1 MLEFQAAAS
10 MTARLLI
17 HMAGRLTG
25 LDRAR
30 TAFRRRCPGASAST
44 QSLSMT
50 AVAASLTLFLFSGV
64 GCTQP
69 QSAAPSPEKELVVAI
84 KEAPPFVM
92 KHDDG
97 SFHGIGID
105 LWRRVADRLQLRYGF
120 LEQPDAAA
128 LIKGIAEGTYD
139 VSFGALSVTADRAQ
153 LVDFTQPFFAT
164 GLGIAVSSGESRL
177 FSVSRIL
184 LSPDFLQAVLILIG
198 IALAVG
204 FVVWLFEHRKTNHF
218 QGGIK
223 GLGSGFWWS
232 AVAMTQAGAAQDA
245 PATLPGRFVAIC
257 WMIVSIIVITVFTAS
272 ITSKLTKQELK
283 GAIHGLDDLRFLRV
297 GAARG
302 TATVGYL
309 DRERVSHR
317 NFPDPK
323 DGLRALQEG
332 KIDAFVY
339 DRPLLNWMVMQD
351 FPETLRVL
359 DFTVD
364 SLNYAIAMPKGSRL
378 LDRLN
383 IAVLQETESDWWQQT
398 LFQYLRKKQ

>member
-1 MLEFQAAAS
+1 MSDSQVALFWA
-10 MTARLLI
+10 ARLFS
-17 HMAGRLTG
+17 HAAGRLAR
-25 LDRAR
+25 LDPTR
-30 TAFRRRCPGASAST
+30 TAFQGRPGANVSAR
-44 QSLSMT
+44 SLSMT
-50 AVAASLTLFLFSGV
+50 AVVASLTIFLLPGV
-64 GCTQP
+64 GCAQP

-92 KHDDG
+92 KRDDG
-97 SFHGIGID
+97 SYHGIGIE

-139 VSFGALSVTADRAQ
+139 ATFGALSVTADRAR

-204 FVVWLFEHRKTNHF
+204 FVVWLFERRKTNHF
-218 QGGIK
+218 QGGVK

-245 PATLPGRFVAIC
+245 PATLLGRFVAIC
-257 WMIVSIIVITVFTAS
+257 WMIISIIVITVFTAS

-283 GAIHGLDDLRFLRV
+283 GAIHGLDDLRFVRV
-297 GAARG
+297 GASRG

-309 DRERVSHR
+309 DRERISHR
-317 NFPDPK
+317 NFPSPE
-323 DGLRALQEG
+323 DGLRALQERQ
-332 KIDAFVY
+332 IDAFVY

>member
-1 MLEFQAAAS
+1 MRSIWTAIAILLAIGLSLSACQREPASPPSVEKAPTPSVERKPTPAAKAEPAAAVE
-10 MTARLLI
+10 TV
-17 HMAGRLTG
+17 
-25 LDRAR
+25 
-30 TAFRRRCPGASAST
+30 P
-44 QSLSMT
+44 
-50 AVAASLTLFLFSGV
+50 
-64 GCTQP
+64 
-69 QSAAPSPEKELVVAI
+69 APPVERELVVAI

-92 KHDDG
+92 KRDDG
-97 SFHGIGID
+97 SYYGIGID

-120 LEQPDAAA
+120 LEQPDAGA
-128 LIKGIAEGTYD
+128 LIKGIAEGSYD
-139 VSFGALSVTADRAQ
+139 VSFGALSVTADRAR

-164 GLGIAVSSGESRL
+164 GLGIAVPSGESRL

-184 LSPDFLQAVLILIG
+184 LSQDFLHAVLVLIG

-204 FVVWLFEHRKTNHF
+204 FVVWLFERRKTDHF
-218 QGGIK
+218 QGGVK

-283 GAIHGLDDLRFLRV
+283 GAIHGLDDLRFVRV
-297 GAARG
+297 GASRG

-323 DGLRALQEG
+323 DGLQALQERR
-332 KIDAFVY
+332 IDAFVY